1 MSKIEKTLELNITH
15 EILRLADS
23 FWYFL
28 YSTPLDRH
36 WHPHRRIPIIAPP
49 KTFASGLHINLE
61 GKAGGGYDVCINS
74 PANFAGGS
82 PRLLFMQ
89 FKAGVEK
96 SFNMNPDSLFYGD
109 ITNPKVHVEFDI
121 NSNTKNDQHELLQ
134 RLAKSVG
141 KQDAVV
147 YVFPRMVNIQQ
158 LQDNLGKL
166 LSKTSFIS
174 IAEMDIKAAENG
186 VTIADKSVHKF
197 RTCYEDHSKN
207 EVNFFFFI
215 FGAQNKPGGLLGEI
229 FAIRMYRA
237 LNLTLENHIYMPV
250 NAKSRIADAMILY
263 ILHIGQAFS
272 IPLKD
277 ILSFVTD
284 FPYFANRID
293 RYFEPDIFLDYN
305 LEDRESESMDRVF
318 YDIVSDISPYF
329 AWVELNSSQDIYND
343 EIPAPPANYT
353 VELNQEGLRLDL
365 DLKGDNIMEDLEA
378 IFYNLL

>member
-28 YSTPLDRH
+28 CSSPLDRY
-36 WHPHRRIPIIAPP
+36 WQPHHRIPIIAPP
-49 KTFASGLHINLE
+49 LTFASGLHINLE
-61 GKAGGGYDVCINS
+61 GKAGGGYDVCIHS
-74 PANFAGGS
+74 PANFTGGN

-96 SFNMNPDSLFYGD
+96 SFNANPDSLFYGD
-109 ITNPKVHVEFDI
+109 AKNPKIHVEFDI

-134 RLAKSVG
+134 KLAKSVG

-147 YVFPRMVNIQQ
+147 YVFPRIVSIQQ
-158 LQDNLGKL
+158 LQDNIGKL

-174 IAEMDIKAAENG
+174 IAEMDLKAAEKG
-186 VTIADKSVHKF
+186 VTIADKNAHKF
-197 RTCYEDHSKN
+197 RTCYDDHSKN

-229 FAIRMYRA
+229 FAIRIYRA
-237 LNLTLENHIYMPV
+237 LNLIRENHSYSTMYL
-250 NAKSRIADAMILY
+250 KRRIADALILY

-277 ILSFVTD
+277 IMSFVRD

-293 RYFEPDIFLDYN
+293 RYFEPGIFSDYY
-305 LEDRESESMDRVF
+305 LEGQESESLGRIF
-318 YDIVSDISPYF
+318 YDILSDIAPYF
-329 AWVELNSSQDIYND
+329 AWVELNTSQDVYLD

-353 VELNQEGLRLDL
+353 LELNQEGLRIDL
-365 DLKGDNIMEDLEA
+365 DIKGDNIMEDLDT
-378 IFYNLL
+378 IFYNLF